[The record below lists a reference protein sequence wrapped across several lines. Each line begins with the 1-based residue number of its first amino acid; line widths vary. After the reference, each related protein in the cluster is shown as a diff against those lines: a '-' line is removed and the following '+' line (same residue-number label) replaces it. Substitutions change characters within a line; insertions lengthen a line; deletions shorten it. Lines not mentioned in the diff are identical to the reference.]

1 MSRHKTITCRAGGNG
16 ECRSLDRLVLLFED
30 EAKRA
35 RERMEI
41 YRKKGCF
48 ERQRQCTEGQLAAF
62 TAAAKWIRHEAQNDK
77 DQRPRARRER

>member
-16 ECRSLDRLVLLFED
+16 ECRSLDRLVLRFDD

-35 RERMEI
+35 RARMEI

-48 ERQRQCTEGQLAAF
+48 EMQRQFTEGQLDAF
-62 TAAAKWIRHEAQNDK
+62 TAAAKWIRHEAQNEK
-77 DQRPRARRER
+77 VELPR